1 MGEYSD
7 ILSLAITAAEKAG
20 RFVREARKTG
30 LHVDAKSRIDFVS
43 DKDRMSEDMIRQTI
57 KNAYPDHIFFGEE
70 SVYGETIA
78 EEIAQINSFR
88 DEDFIWVVDP
98 IDGTVNY
105 IHDFPQYAISIGVVH
120 HRKIVVGVIYDPF
133 REETYYAEA
142 GGGAFKNGEPIHVS
156 LCPSV
161 GDAIVNTSMPTSS
174 METRE
179 MMVAKIPSVSE
190 AFQGMRIWNCA
201 ALGLASVACGRSDAD
216 YEAGI
221 HLWDMAAGI
230 ILVRE
235 AGGAT
240 SQINGDISALT
251 SLDVL
256 ATNGLIHEETLL
268 VASHICR
275 HSSSVY
281 RLAILATISFVA

>member
-7 ILSLAITAAEKAG
+7 ILSLAVSAAEKAG

-43 DKDRMSEDMIRQTI
+43 DKDRMSEDMIRQAI
-57 KNAYPDHIFFGEE
+57 KTAYPSHIFFGEE

-78 EEIAQINSFR
+78 EEIAQIESFK

-105 IHDFPQYAISIGVVH
+105 IHDYPQYAISIGVVH
-120 HRKIVVGVIYDPF
+120 RRKLVIGVIYDPF
-133 REETYYAEA
+133 REETYYAET
-142 GGGAFKNGEPIHVS
+142 GCGAFKNGEPIHVS
-156 LCPSV
+156 RCGTV
-161 GDAIVNTSMPTSS
+161 GEAIVNTSMPTSS

-179 MMVAKIPSVSE
+179 RMVAKIPAVAE
-190 AFQGMRIWNCA
+190 EFQGMRIWNCA

-235 AGGAT
+235 AVGITTQIDGAP
-240 SQINGDISALT
+240 SALT

-256 ATNGLIHEETLL
+256 ATNGTIHAHALQ
-268 VASHICR
+268 
-275 HSSSVY
+275 
-281 RLAILATISFVA
+281 ILNG

>member
-240 SQINGDISALT
+240 SQLNGEPSALT

-256 ATNGLIHEETLL
+256 ATNGLIHDETLG
-268 VASHICR
+268 
-275 HSSSVY
+275 
-281 RLAILATISFVA
+281 ILNE

>member
-1 MGEYSD
+1 M
-7 ILSLAITAAEKAG
+7 
-20 RFVREARKTG
+20 
-30 LHVDAKSRIDFVS
+30 
-43 DKDRMSEDMIRQTI
+43 
-57 KNAYPDHIFFGEE
+57 
-70 SVYGETIA
+70 
-78 EEIAQINSFR
+78 
-88 DEDFIWVVDP
+88 
-98 IDGTVNY
+98 
-105 IHDFPQYAISIGVVH
+105 H

-179 MMVAKIPSVSE
+179 MMVAKIPAVSE

-256 ATNGLIHEETLL
+256 ATNGLIHEETLG
-268 VASHICR
+268 
-275 HSSSVY
+275 
-281 RLAILATISFVA
+281 ILNE